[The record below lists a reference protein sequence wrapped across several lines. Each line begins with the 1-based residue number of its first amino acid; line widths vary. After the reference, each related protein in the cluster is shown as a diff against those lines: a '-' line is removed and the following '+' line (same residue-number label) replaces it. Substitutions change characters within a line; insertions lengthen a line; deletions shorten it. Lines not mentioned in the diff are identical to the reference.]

1 MATAGTCAGY
11 FTCYGTIHVASS
23 LSWRLPFIL
32 EAILAVI
39 LAISCL
45 YLPVSPRWLLLH
57 DRRDEALHE
66 LERLNLSRAEV
77 EKEILTTTRERQ
89 SEVSIWHG
97 LSVIFRRQ
105 YRAKTALGL
114 FILGMIQL
122 CGIDG
127 VLYVCRIQILENDR
141 FSHPTN
147 SADVYS
153 THQYF
158 SSRPVS
164 RVGRPRS

>member
-1 MATAGTCAGY
+1 MATAGICCGY
-11 FTCYGTIHVASS
+11 FTCYGTIHIASS
-23 LSWRLPFIL
+23 ISWRLPFIL
-32 EAILAVI
+32 AAILGII

-57 DRRDEALHE
+57 DRRDDALHQ
-66 LERLNLSRAEV
+66 LGRLNLSRTEV
-77 EKEILTTTRERQ
+77 EKEFLTTARQ
-89 SEVSIWHG
+89 GQSKVSMWHG
-97 LSVIFRRQ
+97 LSIIFRRQ

-127 VLYVCRIQILENDR
+127 VLYVCQVPIRGNDR

-147 SADVYS
+147 SAYVCS

-164 RVGRPRS
+164 RVERPRS